1 MPELRQ
7 DPVTSRWV
15 IIASERG
22 RRPTDFEPAQEPERG
37 GFCPFC
43 PGNESTTPR
52 EIYAVRP
59 GDGANWELRVIP
71 NKFPVLQVEGNL
83 DRAGDGIYDKMNGLG
98 AHEVIIES
106 REHNAQM
113 ADMPL
118 EQIARVIG
126 AYHERYIDL
135 KRDFRFRYALIFKN
149 QGEAA
154 GASLY
159 HSHSQLIA
167 LPVVPKR
174 VQEELTGAK
183 RHFDYKERC
192 IFCDMLR
199 QDLKDGAR
207 VVLENEDFVVLSPY
221 AARFP
226 FETWILPKAHQ
237 ACFETISAS
246 QIHSFARILK
256 NLLQRLKRV
265 LNDPPFNYMIHT
277 MPLQEGPND
286 YYHWH
291 VEVIPKLTKV
301 AGFEWGSGFYIN
313 PTPPEE
319 ATVFL
324 REARV
329 EREF

>member
-1 MPELRQ
+1 VPELRQ
-7 DPVTSRWV
+7 DPITARWV

-22 RRPTDFEPAQEPERG
+22 LRPSEFNPRDEELTDD
-37 GFCPFC
+37 FCPFC
-43 PGNESTTPR
+43 PGNESVAPD

-59 GDGANWELRVIP
+59 EGGDDWLLRVVP

-83 DRAGDGIYDKMNGLG
+83 DRAGDGIYDHMNGVG

-106 REHNAQM
+106 PDHSLQM
-113 ADMPL
+113 ADLPL
-118 EQIARVIG
+118 DQIVEVIG
-126 AYHERYIDL
+126 AYRERYIDL

-149 QGEAA
+149 QGAAA
-154 GASLY
+154 GATIA
-159 HSHSQLIA
+159 HPHSQLIA

-174 VQEELTGAK
+174 VQEELAGAR
-183 RHFDYKERC
+183 RHFEYKERC

-199 QDLKDGAR
+199 QDLQDGTR

-226 FETWILPKAHQ
+226 FETWILPKDHMS
-237 ACFETISAS
+237 CFEAITAE
-246 QIHSFARILK
+246 QIHSFSRILK

-265 LNDPPFNYMIHT
+265 LDDPPFNLMVHT

-319 ATVFL
+319 ATQFL
-324 REARV
+324 RDARV

>member
-1 MPELRQ
+1 VS
-7 DPVTSRWV
+7 DS
-15 IIASERG
+15 
-22 RRPTDFEPAQEPERG
+22 

-43 PGNESTTPR
+43 PGNESVTPP

-59 GDGANWELRVIP
+59 DDNGWTLRVIP
-71 NKFPVLQVEGNL
+71 NKFPVLEVEGNL
-83 DRAGDGIYDKMNGLG
+83 DRAGDGIYDNMNGIG
-98 AHEVIIES
+98 AHEVIIEGPD
-106 REHNAQM
+106 HNTELADLSVDRIAQVV
-113 ADMPL
+113 
-118 EQIARVIG
+118 Q
-126 AYHERYIDL
+126 AYQERYTDL

-149 QGEAA
+149 QGASA
-154 GASLY
+154 GASLS
-159 HSHSQLIA
+159 HPHSQLIA

-174 VQEELTGAK
+174 VEEEIVGAR

-192 IFCDMLR
+192 IFCDIIR
-199 QDLKDGAR
+199 QELDEGSR
-207 VVLENEDFVVLSPY
+207 VVLENEDFTVLSPY

-237 ACFETISAS
+237 SCFEGISS
-246 QIHSFARILK
+246 EQTHSFARILK
-256 NLLQRLKRV
+256 NLLQRLKKV

-277 MPLQEGPND
+277 TPLQDGPND

-319 ATVFL
+319 ATSFL
-324 REARV
+324 RDARV

>member
-1 MPELRQ
+1 MPELRK
-7 DPVTSRWV
+7 DPVTNRWV

-22 RRPTDFEPAQEPERG
+22 RRPTDFQPQKPAAEG

-43 PGNESTTPR
+43 PGNESVTPD
-52 EIYAVRP
+52 EIYSVRP
-59 GDGANWELRVIP
+59 NDGEWDLRVIP
-71 NKFPVLQVEGNL
+71 NKFPVLQVEGDL
-83 DRAGDGIYDKMNGLG
+83 DRVGDGIYDKMNGVG

-106 REHNAQM
+106 PQHDVDLAEM
-113 ADMPL
+113 SL
-118 EQIARVIG
+118 ERISRVIQ

-154 GASLY
+154 GATLP
-159 HSHSQLIA
+159 HPHSQLIA

-174 VQEELTGAK
+174 VEEELAGAK
-183 RHFDYKERC
+183 RHFEYKERC
-192 IFCDMLR
+192 IFCDIIH
-199 QDLKDGAR
+199 QDLNDGAR
-207 VVLENEDFVVLSPY
+207 VVLENDDFVVLSPY

-237 ACFETISAS
+237 SCFETLSAG
-246 QIHSFARILK
+246 QVHSFARILK
-256 NLLQRLKRV
+256 NLLLRQKKV
-265 LNDPPFNYMIHT
+265 LNDPPYNFMIHT

-319 ATVFL
+319 ATLFL

-329 EREF
+329 DREF

>member
-1 MPELRQ
+1 
-7 DPVTSRWV
+7 V

-22 RRPTDFEPAQEPERG
+22 RRPADFAPAHEEPRD

-43 PGNESTTPR
+43 PGNESVAPN

-59 GDGANWELRVIP
+59 EDEEGWRLRVVP
-71 NKFPVLQVEGNL
+71 NKFPVLQVEGDL
-83 DRAGDGIYDKMNGLG
+83 DRRGDGIYDTMNGVG

-106 REHNAQM
+106 PDHDIQM
-113 ADMPL
+113 ADLSL
-118 EQIARVIG
+118 EQLTHVVE
-126 AYHERYIDL
+126 AYQERYIDL

-149 QGEAA
+149 QGVAA
-154 GASLY
+154 GASIS
-159 HSHSQLIA
+159 HPHSQLIA

-174 VQEELTGAK
+174 VQEELAGAK
-183 RHFDYKERC
+183 RHFEYKERC

-199 QDLKDGAR
+199 QDLQDGTR

-226 FETWILPKAHQ
+226 FETWILPKAHLS
-237 ACFETISAS
+237 CFESISSS
-246 QIHSFARILK
+246 QIQSFSRILK

-265 LNDPPFNYMIHT
+265 LNDPPFNLMVHT

-319 ATVFL
+319 ATQFL

>member
-1 MPELRQ
+1 MPELRK
-7 DPVTSRWV
+7 DPVTNRWV

-22 RRPTDFEPAQEPERG
+22 RRPTDFQTQKPMSDE

-43 PGNESTTPR
+43 PGNESVTPD
-52 EIYAVRP
+52 EIYSVRP
-59 GDGANWELRVIP
+59 QDGEWDLRVIP
-71 NKFPVLQVEGNL
+71 NKFPVLQVEGDL
-83 DRAGDGIYDKMNGLG
+83 DRVGDGIYDKMNGVG

-106 REHNAQM
+106 PEHDVDLAEM
-113 ADMPL
+113 SL
-118 EQIARVIG
+118 ERISQVIQ

-149 QGEAA
+149 QGGAA
-154 GASLY
+154 GASLS
-159 HSHSQLIA
+159 HPHSQLIA

-174 VQEELTGAK
+174 VEEELAGAK
-183 RHFDYKERC
+183 RHFEYKERC
-192 IFCDMLR
+192 IFCDIIH
-199 QDLKDGAR
+199 QDLNEGSR
-207 VVLENEDFVVLSPY
+207 VVLENDDFVALSPY

-226 FETWILPKAHQ
+226 FETWILPKSHHS
-237 ACFETISAS
+237 CFETLSAG

-256 NLLQRLKRV
+256 NLLLRQKKV

-319 ATVFL
+319 ATLFL

-329 EREF
+329 DREF